1 MLRQERDTLRDTVIQ
16 NAVTKNLEKEH
27 QKRELENLKSS
38 LLKNAVLKAETD
50 EKVKELSR
58 MKAKYDEL
66 IDHMEKIHLSYA
78 KSKATIERLRS
89 DVSKT
94 VNYNT
99 KHFKRLHLHFRTK
112 YKFQETNKIYFA
124 DI

>member
-94 VNYNT
+94 VN
-99 KHFKRLHLHFRTK
+99 
-112 YKFQETNKIYFA
+112 
-124 DI
+124 